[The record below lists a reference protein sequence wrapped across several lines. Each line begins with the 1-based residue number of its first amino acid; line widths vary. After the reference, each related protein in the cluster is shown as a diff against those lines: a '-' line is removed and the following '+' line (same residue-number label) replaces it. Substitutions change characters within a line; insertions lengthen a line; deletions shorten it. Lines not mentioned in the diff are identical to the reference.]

1 MKIKKII
8 LIISIIFIIFMLFFY
23 QSSFAAYSTNIEDF
37 GGKTSDA
44 SDKISA
50 SLGKT
55 LNIVQIISL
64 GMAIIML
71 IALAIK
77 YMAASASDRAEIK
90 KHAVIYVVGAVLM
103 FGASGIIQIIRT
115 FAEDTFN

>member
-8 LIISIIFIIFMLFFY
+8 LIISIVFIIFMLFFY
-23 QSSFAAYSTNIEDF
+23 QSSFAAYSTNIGDF
-37 GGKTSDA
+37 LGETS
-44 SDKISA
+44 STSV
-50 SLGKT
+50 SVSSTLGKV
-55 LNIVQIISL
+55 LNVVQIISF

-90 KHAVIYVVGAVLM
+90 KHAVIYVLGAVLM

-115 FAEDTFN
+115 FTKDALD